1 MSKRVFAPNSTGTCP
16 HCGHAVQFMSAQQR
30 AVTQNLRRSFDMPP
44 ALLVDG
50 PDGAWFLNLAAC
62 PRTECEGLVISLA
75 SMVPGTTKLIWPSSR
90 PAPKLDPC
98 IPENVRS
105 DFLEAYAVLPVS
117 TKAAAAL
124 ARRCLQSLL
133 HDRGF
138 SGKSLYDE
146 IELARPTMSERL
158 KQYVHDLRQIGNFS
172 AHEKKQATGEVVDVD
187 EAEAEWLLDLLD
199 VAFNDYYVTPLRD
212 QERRT
217 ALLKKLGR
225 A

>member
-1 MSKRVFAPNSTGTCP
+1 
-16 HCGHAVQFMSAQQR
+16 
-30 AVTQNLRRSFDMPP
+30 MPP

-62 PRTECEGLVISLA
+62 PRPECARLVLSLS

-90 PAPKLDPC
+90 PAPTLDPC
-98 IPENVRS
+98 IPENVRR
-105 DFLEAYAVLPVS
+105 DFREACAVLPVS
-117 TKAAAAL
+117 TKASAAL

-138 SGKSLYDE
+138 KGNSLHDE

-172 AHEKKQATGEVVDVD
+172 AHEKKQATGEVIDVD
-187 EAEAEWLLDLLD
+187 DAEAEWLLDLLQ
-199 VAFNDYYVTPLRD
+199 VAFDDYYVTPLRD
-212 QERRT
+212 QERRA
-217 ALLKKLGR
+217 ALLKKLGKT
-225 A
+225 